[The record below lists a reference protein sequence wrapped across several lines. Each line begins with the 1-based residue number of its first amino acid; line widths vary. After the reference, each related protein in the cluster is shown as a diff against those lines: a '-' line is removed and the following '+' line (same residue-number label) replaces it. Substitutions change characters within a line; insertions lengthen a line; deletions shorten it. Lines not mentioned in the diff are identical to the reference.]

1 MSFVAVSFAGGT
13 GALGAYSSYMGKVA
27 GNEDANQAESNA
39 SRRYEIKAGIA
50 ENQMEEQNQ
59 IALEKMTDVARQF
72 LKARGTAKAVQAESM
87 VGGNV
92 QRRLEMDNR
101 MKESETKG
109 RIAKEID
116 TNVIN
121 IAQGMLA
128 EKIDTEAMISEALS
142 RRKSGMKMFT
152 EATSA
157 GMSSSLSGLQLATG
171 LKGV

>member
-13 GALGAYSSYMGKVA
+13 GALGAYSSYMGNVA
-27 GNEDANQAESNA
+27 GNESANQAASNA

-92 QRRLEMDNR
+92 AQRIESESRI
-101 MKESETKG
+101 KESEVKG
-109 RIAKEID
+109 KVAQEVD
-116 TNVIN
+116 TNIIN

-128 EKIDTEAMISEALS
+128 EKIDTEAMINEALS
-142 RRKSGMKMFT
+142 RKRSGAEILVNT
-152 EATSA
+152 GIE
-157 GMSSSLSGLQLATG
+157 GLSGASSGYQAGTILS
-171 LKGV
+171 K